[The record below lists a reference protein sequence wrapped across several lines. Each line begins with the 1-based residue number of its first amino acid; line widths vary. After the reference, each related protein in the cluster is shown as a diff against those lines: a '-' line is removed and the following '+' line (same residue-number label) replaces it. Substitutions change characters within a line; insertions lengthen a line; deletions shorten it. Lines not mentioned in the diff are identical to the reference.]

1 MSGWSQV
8 LPDWIVSWW
17 AVLSGVTIVGVAL
30 TAGLHAVLSRRE
42 VRSSIGWLGLIL
54 LVPLGGAILY
64 ALFGVNRIQR
74 KAVLIRADRVRRAAL
89 APGAASDPQQT
100 SALVEVESL
109 GRIAHVVGAV
119 TRRPLLAGNRIVPLL
134 NGEEAYP
141 AMLGAIAEAE
151 SCVTLCTYIFDNDV
165 AGHRF
170 IDALEEAQ
178 KRGVEVR
185 VLVDAAGTWYSYPR
199 IHGVLEAR
207 GIPSARFI
215 PFALARAQYMN
226 LRNHRKILVVDG
238 KVGFTGGMNIRH
250 GHLVES
256 KARSPIQ
263 DLHFQIEGPVVGQ
276 LQEVFAEDWEFTT
289 GESLRGDP
297 WFPILETPGTA
308 LARGIPDGPD
318 ENQDALNWT
327 LLGAIAAAER
337 SIRVVTPYFL
347 PDPPLATALNVAAMR
362 GVEVDLVFPSKGN
375 LPIVDWAMWAH
386 FWTVV
391 ENGCRIWLTPPP
403 FDHSKVMVVDDHWI
417 LFGSSNWDPRSL
429 RLNFEFNVEAYC
441 DRLGPQMTDL
451 VRRRIADAQA
461 ITQDEIRSRSFLR
474 RVRDSTAGL
483 LSPYL

>member
-17 AVLSGVTIVGVAL
+17 AVLSGLAIVVIAL
-30 TAGLHAVLSRRE
+30 AAGLHAVLSRRE

-74 KAVLIRADRVRRAAL
+74 KAVLLRADRVRRYPL
-89 APGAASDPQQT
+89 APGAESSPEGAS
-100 SALVEVESL
+100 SLVELEGL
-109 GRIAHVVGAV
+109 GRIAHVVGVV
-119 TRRPLLAGNRIVPLL
+119 TRRPLLAGNRIVPLV

-141 AMLGAIAEAE
+141 AMLDAIAGAE
-151 SCVTLCTYIFDNDV
+151 SCVTLGTYIFDNDV

-170 IDALEEAQ
+170 IDALDEARR
-178 KRGVEVR
+178 RGVEVR
-185 VLVDAAGTWYSYPR
+185 VLVDAAGTWYSFPR
-199 IHGVLEAR
+199 IHGVLKER

-238 KVGFTGGMNIRH
+238 ELGFTGGMNIRY
-250 GHLVES
+250 GHLLQS
-256 KARSPIQ
+256 NTRNPIQ
-263 DLHFQIEGPVVGQ
+263 DLHFRIEGPVVGQ

-289 GESLRGDP
+289 GESLRGEP
-297 WFPILETPGTA
+297 WFPVLAPVGMA

-318 ENQDALNWT
+318 EDQDALNWT
-327 LLGAIAAAER
+327 LLGAIAAAKR

-362 GVEVDLVFPSKGN
+362 GVEVDLVFPSKSN
-375 LPIVDWAMWAH
+375 LPLVEWAMWAH

-391 ENGCRIWLTPPP
+391 ENGCRIWLTAPP
-403 FDHSKVMVVDDHWI
+403 FDHSKVMVVDDHWV

-451 VRRRIADAQA
+451 VRRRIATARA
-461 ITQDEIRSRSFLR
+461 ITDDEIRSRSFLR

-483 LSPYL
+483 MSPYL